1 MKRVLIVDDEKV
13 FRDQLELAL
22 SREGY
27 RVAVAENAQ
36 QAIDIGV
43 HQRPDILISDWML
56 QDELH
61 GLHVI
66 DVLSSVY
73 PAMKSI
79 VITGFAS
86 ADLKEKAKQQG
97 VVAFLEKPFDIAEF
111 KEVVKQALSS
121 EVVSDSATAVAVMEV
136 DKNGRIVF
144 ANSRAMS
151 LFSDFGFDIIA
162 AERNLSDFLEI
173 DDVQKLQT
181 ANGSWIDVELTSP
194 ERPRLWFHS
203 RQLMEV
209 ENSEDPNTLFVVLH
223 MNDKA
228 LQKYSVV
235 RMLLGMPRTA
245 DRDKELSLR
254 VEGNVLVVDDY
265 EILRTM
271 TCEIL
276 ENSGCI
282 CHSAES
288 HEAAIRIARNDPNIR
303 LVILDY
309 EMPEGTAEVVIEAI
323 RRERSGAIIVGT
335 SGANCRENFEKAG
348 VGLFLPKPWIAED
361 LKNVLNGLM

>member
-1 MKRVLIVDDEKV
+1 MKRILIVDDEKV

-22 SREGY
+22 SRDGHK
-27 RVAVAENAQ
+27 VVVAENAQ

-43 HQRPDILISDWML
+43 HFRPDILISDWML

-73 PAMKSI
+73 PAMHAI
-79 VITGFAS
+79 IITGFAS
-86 ADLKEKAKQQG
+86 SDLKEKAKQQG
-97 VVAFLEKPFDIAEF
+97 VFAFLEKPFDIAEL
-111 KEVVKQALSS
+111 KEVVSQASVA
-121 EVVSDSATAVAVMEV
+121 EARVEGSAAVAVMEV
-136 DKNGRIVF
+136 DENDRIVF
-144 ANSRAMS
+144 ANGRAMA
-151 LFSDFGFDIIA
+151 LFSDLGIDIVA
-162 AERNLSDFLEI
+162 SQRNLSDFLNAESLS
-173 DDVQKLQT
+173 KLQ
-181 ANGSWIDVELTSP
+181 GSSTSWLEVEI
-194 ERPRLWFHS
+194 EVEGRPSLWFHS
-203 RQLMEV
+203 RQLS
-209 ENSEDPNTLFVVLH
+209 SEDTPSRLFVVLH
-223 MNDKA
+223 QDDKM
-228 LQKYSVV
+228 LQRYSVV
-235 RMLLGMPRTA
+235 RMLLGMPRTS
-245 DRDKELSLR
+245 DRDRELSLH

-309 EMPEGTAEVVIEAI
+309 EMPEGTAETVIEVI

-348 VGLFLPKPWIAED
+348 VGLFLPKPWIADD
-361 LKNVLNGLM
+361 LKNVLNGIM